1 MYLIKFGTDLEITKD
16 KKYII
21 SRNHMSSV
29 SILVYLMQ
37 ILFLKKKKKSSAYN
51 ISWHS
56 VVVIQ
61 SPSHVQFFLTPW
73 TTTRQAFL
81 PLTTSQSLSKFMSIA
96 LVMPS
101 RHLILSHSLLP
112 SIFPSIRIFSNE
124 SAVRNQHCFQCWL

>member
-1 MYLIKFGTDLEITKD
+1 MYLIKFGTDLETTKD
-16 KKYII
+16 KKYIM

-29 SILVYLMQ
+29 SILVFLMQ
-37 ILFLKKKKKSSAYN
+37 ILFLKKKKSSAYN

-61 SPSHVQFFLTPW
+61 LPSHVQFFLTPW
-73 TTTRQAFL
+73 TTTHQAFL